1 MYQSS
6 KNAFQ
11 ILPEGGDVLFITPFW
26 KVGFQEFL
34 ELLLHLCNPRD
45 ARVPVLVH
53 SLFGNNEIEQV
64 EKGESTY
71 VGSSL
76 PVKSTSETSVL
87 APVLVLKWEN
97 FSFFYPDR
105 SSQCQKSHN
114 FHTKLFVR
122 AAHRTHPY
130 QYI

>member
-6 KNAFQ
+6 KNAFK

-45 ARVPVLVH
+45 ARVPVEVH
-53 SLFGNNEIEQV
+53 NLGTMNIEQLDNC
-64 EKGESTY
+64 ELTY

-87 APVLVLKWEN
+87 APVLVLKGKIL
-97 FSFFYPDR
+97 SFFIHAYV
-105 SSQCQKSHN
+105 H
-114 FHTKLFVR
+114 
-122 AAHRTHPY
+122 
-130 QYI
+130 

>member
-6 KNAFQ
+6 KNAFK
-11 ILPEGGDVLFITPFW
+11 ISPEGGDALFITPFW
-26 KVGFQEFL
+26 EIGFQEFL

-45 ARVPVLVH
+45 ARVPVEVH
-53 SLFGNNEIEQV
+53 NLGTMNIEQLDNC
-64 EKGESTY
+64 ELTY

-97 FSFFYPDR
+97 FSFFLPR
-105 SSQCQKSHN
+105 
-114 FHTKLFVR
+114 
-122 AAHRTHPY
+122 
-130 QYI
+130 

>member
-6 KNAFQ
+6 KNAFK

-45 ARVPVLVH
+45 ARVPVEVH
-53 SLFGNNEIEQV
+53 NLGTMNIEQLDNC
-64 EKGESTY
+64 ELTY

-97 FSFFYPDR
+97 FSYFTQIDLHSVTKVTLF
-105 SSQCQKSHN
+105 SH
-114 FHTKLFVR
+114 
-122 AAHRTHPY
+122 
-130 QYI
+130 